1 MEENLLR
8 SASAKKAG
16 DTGDE
21 LVFGHE
27 ETVVFR
33 RHEDVAARVAA
44 RNDRDFLNLV
54 GVGQI
59 EADDGVSRFVIGDLA
74 PFLLGHAARGFRGAG
89 DAAVDG
95 FVDFREADRGFVLA
109 DREDR
114 RVVEDTIDVRA
125 GETNG
130 SLGQGAEINVWIDM
144 LVAGVDLEN
153 RFASFLVG
161 QGNRDGAVKAS
172 RTAKSR
178 VKDVVAVRRGD
189 DKDAGVGF
197 EAIHFDEQLV
207 ESLLAF
213 VVAAA

>member
-1 MEENLLR
+1 MR
-8 SASAKKAG
+8 
-16 DTGDE
+16 
-21 LVFGHE
+21 
-27 ETVVFR
+27 
-33 RHEDVAARVAA
+33 
-44 RNDRDFLNLV
+44 
-54 GVGQI
+54 
-59 EADDGVSRFVIGDLA
+59 
-74 PFLLGHAARGFRGAG
+74 
-89 DAAVDG
+89 
-95 FVDFREADRGFVLA
+95 
-109 DREDR
+109 REDR

-172 RTAKSR
+172 RAAKSR
-178 VKDVVAVRRGD
+178 VKDVVAVRCGD
-189 DKDAGVGF
+189 DKDTGVGF

-213 VVAAA
+213 VVAAAQTSAALAANGIDFVNENQAGGRSFRLFE